1 MDRDCNGVRKNLT
14 NNQECIRI
22 VLGTEDDSVKFI
34 HAADIHLG
42 AVPEKGKPWA
52 ENREREIWDTFIELI
67 KRAEKEQVD
76 FLFLAGDLFH
86 RQPLLRELK
95 EVNYLFST
103 LEKTK
108 VVLMAGNHDYIRRD
122 SYYRNFKWEENV
134 TFLKSPRIER
144 VYFPKENVEV
154 YGGSYY
160 DKEIREAIYDNIKP
174 VDKTRINILIAHGG
188 DEKHAP
194 MNERQLALNGFDYI
208 ALGHRHTQVIFLE
221 NRIINPGNLEPL
233 DVKETGKKGFF
244 IGEITKEDCR
254 TWFVPLA
261 KRNYIHLSI
270 QVNPSTTL
278 LALQRV
284 VIEKI
289 EELGRHHMY
298 KLIIEG
304 FREEGIQYEVES
316 LLRLGNISQVIDN
329 SQPDYDLE
337 EIYEENRN
345 NMLGMYVK
353 KFTEK
358 EELTAMERKALHYG
372 IRALSLGE

>member
-1 MDRDCNGVRKNLT
+1 M
-14 NNQECIRI
+14 
-22 VLGTEDDSVKFI
+22 KFI

-42 AVPEKGKPWA
+42 AIPEKGKMWA

-67 KRAEKEQVD
+67 KRAEEEKID
-76 FLFLAGDLFH
+76 FLFIAGDLFH
-86 RQPLLRELK
+86 RQPLLREIK

-103 LEKTK
+103 LKKTK
-108 VVLMAGNHDYIRRD
+108 VILMAGNHDYIRRD
-122 SYYRNFKWEENV
+122 SYYRNFIWNENV

-144 VYFPKENVEV
+144 VYFPENNVEV

-160 DKEIREAIYDNIKP
+160 DREIKEAIYDKVIP
-174 VDKTRINILIAHGG
+174 VDKTRINILLAHGG

-221 NRIINPGNLEPL
+221 NRIINPGNIEPL
-233 DVKETGKKGFF
+233 DVKETGKKGYF
-244 IGEITKEDCR
+244 IGELTKEGCQ
-254 TWFVPLA
+254 TQFVALA
-261 KRNYIHLSI
+261 KRSYIHLQLKVKS
-270 QVNPSTTL
+270 STTL

-284 VIEKI
+284 IDEKI
-289 EELGRHHMY
+289 REFGNHNMY

-304 FREEGIQYEVES
+304 FREEGIQYDEES

-329 SQPDYDLE
+329 TEADYDLE
-337 EIYEENRN
+337 EIYQKNKS
-345 NMLGMYVK
+345 NMLGIYVK
-353 KFTEK
+353 RFADKD
-358 EELTAMERKALHYG
+358 ELTKTERKALSYG